1 MYSQSVN
8 DMKIVNIPTPYPAS
22 NCFLCWD
29 EFSRLAVLIDP
40 PAVFDK
46 IDDVVRQNGLTIERV
61 LLSHGHF
68 DHIFG
73 ADIVRD
79 TCGVPLA
86 VHEADADMLTD
97 PMKNASV
104 LFFRESHTYR
114 PAESLLR
121 DGDEIS
127 LGESVIRVMHTPGH
141 TPGSVCFAIGKDYIT
156 GDTLFRGSIGRTDL
170 PGGDWPT
177 MRETLNRL
185 SEWPDNI
192 RIYPGHGDPSD
203 MAYEK
208 KHNPYL

>member
-29 EFSRLAVLIDP
+29 EISRLAVLIDP
-40 PAVFDK
+40 PAVLDK

-73 ADIVRD
+73 ADAVRD
-79 TCGVPLA
+79 KYGVPLA

-97 PMKNASV
+97 PMKNASI

-114 PAESLLR
+114 PAEILLR

-141 TPGSVCFAIGKDYIT
+141 TPGSVCFAMGKDSLT

-177 MRETLNRL
+177 MRETLTRL
-185 SEWPDNI
+185 SEWPDNV